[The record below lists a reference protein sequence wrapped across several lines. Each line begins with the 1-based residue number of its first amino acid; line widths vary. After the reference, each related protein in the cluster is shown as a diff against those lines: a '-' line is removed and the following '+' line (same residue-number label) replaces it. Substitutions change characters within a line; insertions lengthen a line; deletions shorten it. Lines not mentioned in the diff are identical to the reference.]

1 MFNRLKTIQFALAA
15 ISVAAAGSALANDY
29 YGYGSPPAA
38 QPAKV
43 IVLAALTTGALPP
56 AVKIAGDLLTD
67 KNGMTLYTFDK
78 DAAGSGKSACQADCA
93 TSWPPLFAADSAK
106 DTGEFSLVLRND
118 GRKQWA
124 FKGKPL
130 YLWVG
135 DTKAGETKG
144 DGVGGVWHTA
154 R

>member
-1 MFNRLKTIQFALAA
+1 MNSRLYTIKIALLTALSLAA
-15 ISVAAAGSALANDY
+15 GAASAY
-29 YGYGSPPAA
+29 YESNNAA
-38 QPAKV
+38 PQPAK
-43 IVLAALTTGALPP
+43 P
-56 AVKIAGDLLTD
+56 AVKVAAVTVTGPVPPAIKVSGDFLTD

-78 DAAGSGKSACQADCA
+78 DAVGSGKSACHGDCQ
-93 TSWPPLFAADSAK
+93 TSWPPLHAADAAK
-106 DTGEFSLVLRND
+106 DTGQFTLVVRND
-118 GRKQWA
+118 GRRQWA

-135 DTKAGETKG
+135 DAKAGDKTG